1 MSTYIYEDGANHYDH
16 HKEMTINV
24 SDKADIAAL
33 VKAFMADDAEEV
45 EEVQDTAQPIC
56 LSEELQTQ
64 QAEDLFEKLREAGMV
79 DERMQPIG
87 LSNAE
92 KGILAFELA
101 KRLDIQNQWQ
111 VFATLWGTTPGTLR
125 SAYNKANDQ
134 RKTLKFI
141 ERLKNALC

>member
-1 MSTYIYEDGANHYDH
+1 MSKYIYSDGAIHHDH

-24 SDKADIAAL
+24 TGKTDLSAL

-45 EEVQDTAQPIC
+45 EEVQDTAQS
-56 LSEELQTQ
+56 LSLPEALQTI
-64 QAEDLFEKLREAGMV
+64 QAEDLLGKLQQAGMV

-101 KRLDIQNQWQ
+101 RRLGIQNQWQ

-125 SAYNKANDQ
+125 SAYNRAIEQ
-134 RKTLKFI
+134 QKTMLFI
-141 ERLKNALC
+141 EKIKNILG